1 VPTLASLW
9 QGSLTG
15 MSASRAMGLRLVG
28 VGALVAVLAAGVV
41 VGTSRWQNDPFYH
54 RLYGV
59 MPAGPAVMAVRA
71 GPAPGEVRFL
81 AVAVDPG
88 RPVEVDW
95 RTGASRP

>member
-54 RLYGV
+54 RLYG
-59 MPAGPAVMAVRA
+59 AVPPGSAVRA
-71 GPAPGEVRFL
+71 VPAAPAPGEVRLL
-81 AVAVDPG
+81 AVTAGPDRVD
-88 RPVEVDW
+88 E
-95 RTGASRP
+95 TG